1 MISARLS
8 KRPSQVITIPRLG
21 RTGAAGMLS
30 IQMRMR
36 SKIFC
41 CPAIRLKQGTFAPW
55 HDSDVRTRTGS
66 LISLITLPKQI
77 DAWPKASLIWPA
89 RFVACFPLQ
98 AGQSRRSRDRPRAD
112 AHEARVCEARHGL
125 YVRAARHPKVQKYGR
140 GFVEPLVRVE
150 QSSDQRSAGKI
161 GPCKN
166 VTAYR
171 TVLLHDPEGQKAM
184 RRLKRFLGP
193 ATSSHALV
201 FRSKRGGSLRED
213 TWQMLSMEPPS
224 STPQS

>member
-1 MISARLS
+1 M
-8 KRPSQVITIPRLG
+8 KRVAHLHNTDVVK
-21 RTGAAGMLS
+21 RTV
-30 IQMRMR
+30 
-36 SKIFC
+36 
-41 CPAIRLKQGTFAPW
+41 PP
-55 HDSDVRTRTGS
+55 
-66 LISLITLPKQI
+66 ISLITLRKRP
-77 DAWPKASLIWPA
+77 ALWPKLSLIWPA
-89 RFVACFPLQ
+89 RFVACIPLQ
-98 AGQSRRSRDRPRAD
+98 AGQSRRSRDRSRAD

-125 YVRAARHPKVQKYGR
+125 YARAARHPKVQNYGR

-201 FRSKRGGSLRED
+201 FRSKRGGPLRED
-213 TWQMLSMEPPS
+213 TWQMLSMDRPS

>member
-1 MISARLS
+1 
-8 KRPSQVITIPRLG
+8 
-21 RTGAAGMLS
+21 
-30 IQMRMR
+30 MR

-41 CPAIRLKQGTFAPW
+41 RPAIRLKQGTFVPW

-98 AGQSRRSRDRPRAD
+98 DGQSRRSRDRPRVD

-201 FRSKRGGSLRED
+201 FRSKRGGPLRE
-213 TWQMLSMEPPS
+213 TYVLNQCLHPALKALGLEKAGFHAPVI
-224 STPQS
+224 TL

>member
-21 RTGAAGMLS
+21 
-30 IQMRMR
+30 MR

-41 CPAIRLKQGTFAPW
+41 RPAIRLKQGTFAPW

-98 AGQSRRSRDRPRAD
+98 DGQSRRSRDRPRVD
-112 AHEARVCEARHGL
+112 AHEARV
-125 YVRAARHPKVQKYGR
+125 
-140 GFVEPLVRVE
+140 
-150 QSSDQRSAGKI
+150 
-161 GPCKN
+161 
-166 VTAYR
+166 
-171 TVLLHDPEGQKAM
+171 
-184 RRLKRFLGP
+184 
-193 ATSSHALV
+193 
-201 FRSKRGGSLRED
+201 
-213 TWQMLSMEPPS
+213 
-224 STPQS
+224 